1 MVGGIDHPA
10 QQLQDHSGQDRREE
24 GQEGRDGRQQQHR
37 GWHQNR
43 TGGADNFPLLLHTSY
58 GWPMFRWSVSA
69 SLGQAHQAWRLPS
82 ASFCLEGN
90 IVSCK
95 KFSLNLVLTKT
106 VISFVEHHSRSLYR
120 TYHAMD
126 LLNEINDVVRSNL
139 NCETPEVVSLE
150 MWKKLTRDVKK
161 KWFQETFNFWK
172 KLSEETAT
180 KEEIRHFFCSRHYR
194 WACIQ
199 TKSKRGA
206 PKP

>member
-1 MVGGIDHPA
+1 
-10 QQLQDHSGQDRREE
+10 
-24 GQEGRDGRQQQHR
+24 
-37 GWHQNR
+37 
-43 TGGADNFPLLLHTSY
+43 
-58 GWPMFRWSVSA
+58 MFRWSVSA

-95 KFSLNLVLTKT
+95 KFSLNLLMTKA

-150 MWKKLTRDVKK
+150 MWKKLTRAVKK
-161 KWFQETFNFWK
+161 NDFRRRSTSGRSSRKRPPRRRRSGTSSAAAIIGELAFKQSQREGHKSHKRTCGFRF
-172 KLSEETAT
+172 SENRRRQKTIT
-180 KEEIRHFFCSRHYR
+180 SCFCVERQKV
-194 WACIQ
+194 WNVC
-199 TKSKRGA
+199 TE
-206 PKP
+206 

>member
-1 MVGGIDHPA
+1 
-10 QQLQDHSGQDRREE
+10 
-24 GQEGRDGRQQQHR
+24 
-37 GWHQNR
+37 
-43 TGGADNFPLLLHTSY
+43 
-58 GWPMFRWSVSA
+58 MFRWSVSA

-95 KFSLNLVLTKT
+95 KFSLNLLMTKA

-150 MWKKLTRDVKK
+150 MWKKTDMRCEKKTDFRRRSTSGRVSRKRPPRRRRSGTSSAAAITGKLAFRQSQREGLKSHKKTCGLRFLENQRRQKAITSYFCVERQEICTCAQTR
-161 KWFQETFNFWK
+161 
-172 KLSEETAT
+172 SG
-180 KEEIRHFFCSRHYR
+180 R
-194 WACIQ
+194 
-199 TKSKRGA
+199 
-206 PKP
+206 